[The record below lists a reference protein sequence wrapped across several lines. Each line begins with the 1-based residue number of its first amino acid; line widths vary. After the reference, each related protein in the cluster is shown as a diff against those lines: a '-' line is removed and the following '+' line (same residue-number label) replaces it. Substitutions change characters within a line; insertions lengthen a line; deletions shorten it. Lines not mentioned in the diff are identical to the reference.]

1 MPTAPTRINPILPL
15 PNLSSCLLP
24 LLPERRGLGSLA
36 SSTKL
41 ANVAYNMST
50 YFVRTLREDPVDAE
64 VDSHK
69 LLVRAGYIRRA
80 APGIY
85 TWTPLGLRTIRRVE
99 QVVRE
104 EMDRIGAL
112 EVAFPAL
119 LPREPYEATNRWE
132 EFGPSLFKLQDRK
145 GADYL
150 LAPTHE
156 EMFTLLVK
164 DFYSSYKDLPV
175 VLYQIKEKY
184 RDEAR
189 PRAGLIRGR
198 EFIMKD
204 AYSFNIDD
212 EGLEAS
218 YQEQRRAYQR
228 IYSRLGLDFVICS
241 AMAGAMGGSRSEE
254 FIFPCA
260 IGEDTFV
267 RSEGGYAANV
277 EAVTTIAPEPKDYSQ
292 VPAAIERKTPG
303 AHTIEA
309 LVDYSNEHFPRE
321 DGRAWTK
328 ADTLKAFMVAATYA
342 DGKREVLLLGV
353 PGDREIDMRRLEA
366 SLGAD
371 VEMATPEDMAAYP
384 NIVPGFTGPTCAG
397 PDHPD
402 RKVDEDG
409 NISGSPRL
417 LLDPRVVEGTEWIAG
432 AGKEDTHIYHLVAG
446 RDFRADGFIEA
457 AEVRDGDPAPDGS
470 GALQTARGIE
480 IGHIF
485 ALGRKYSEALG
496 LNVLDQNGK
505 SQVVTMGSYGIGV
518 SRVMA
523 AIAEEYHDEVGLKW
537 PTNVAPF
544 QAHVLV
550 TGKGAELFEAAQTL
564 GDQLTA
570 AGIDTLID
578 DRKKVSAGVKFKDA
592 ELLGMPWLVVIG
604 RGLKDGTVEVRCR
617 ATGQRQEI
625 PVAEA
630 FQYVSDQVR
639 QDLAEAYARAEKI
652 VPAAA
657 VAAGSEEE

>member
-1 MPTAPTRINPILPL
+1 M
-15 PNLSSCLLP
+15 
-24 LLPERRGLGSLA
+24 
-36 SSTKL
+36 
-41 ANVAYNMST
+41 AYNMST

-99 QVVRE
+99 AVVRE

-132 EFGPSLFKLQDRK
+132 EFGTSLFKLQDRK

-204 AYSFNIDD
+204 AYSFNIDE

-218 YQEQRRAYQR
+218 YQQQRRAYQR

-277 EAVTTIAPEPKDYSQ
+277 EAVTTIAPEPQDYSQ
-292 VPAAIERKTPG
+292 VPAAVERKTPG

-321 DGRAWTK
+321 DGRSWNK

-342 DGKREVLLLGV
+342 DGEREVLLLGV

-371 VEMATPEDMAAYP
+371 VEMATPEDMASYP

-402 RKVDEDG
+402 RRVDEDG
-409 NISGSPRL
+409 NISGSPRC

-485 ALGRKYSEALG
+485 ALGTKYSEALG

-544 QAHVLV
+544 QVHVLV
-550 TGKGAELFEAAQTL
+550 TGKGAELFEAAQKL

-617 ATGQRQEI
+617 ATGERREI
-625 PVAEA
+625 AVADA
-630 FQYVSDQVR
+630 FQFVNDRVR
-639 QDLAEAYARAEKI
+639 QDHAEAYARAEKI

-657 VAAGSEEE
+657 AGSEEE